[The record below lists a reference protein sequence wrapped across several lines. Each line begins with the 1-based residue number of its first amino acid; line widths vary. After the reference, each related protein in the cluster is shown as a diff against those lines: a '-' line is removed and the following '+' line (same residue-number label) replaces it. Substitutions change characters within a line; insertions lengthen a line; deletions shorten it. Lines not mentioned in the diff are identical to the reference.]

1 MRLLCSM
8 IIMKFS
14 NLFAVKFWKKMSQ
27 KLIPFLK
34 KFQITMKIAGILFI
48 ISNRYLKFLMNYIDI
63 TKINLEFKEEKL
75 KKYLSV

>member
-1 MRLLCSM
+1 
-8 IIMKFS
+8 
-14 NLFAVKFWKKMSQ
+14 
-27 KLIPFLK
+27 
-34 KFQITMKIAGILFI
+34 MKIAGILFI